1 MHPLLTLATAL
12 GFAVGAP
19 AHAAQ
24 EIVRQRLPDGSIVF
38 TDRPVPGAAI
48 ERRWNVEPEDPVA
61 AQARREA
68 VARESAAVSERLNR
82 RAAEQREAGLEA
94 ELARTRAARDAAER
108 EAARARAE
116 AAERDTARAIVWPAL
131 RPPPRPQPAPVGITP
146 PPPRERAID
155 RLIPPRRTPA
165 PAERDR

>member
-1 MHPLLTLATAL
+1 MHPLLPLVAALVLAA
-12 GFAVGAP
+12 GAP

-24 EIVRQRLPDGSIVF
+24 EIVRQRLPDGSVVF
-38 TDRPVPGAAI
+38 TDRPLPGAPI
-48 ERRWNVEPEDPVA
+48 EKRWSVEPEDPEA
-61 AQARREA
+61 AQARRDA
-68 VARESAAVSERLNR
+68 LARESAAVSERLNR
-82 RAAEQREAGLEA
+82 RAAEQRETELQA

-116 AAERDTARAIVWPAL
+116 AETPRAIVWPAL

-155 RLIPPRRTPA
+155 RLIPPRRAVP
-165 PAERDR
+165 PGERDR